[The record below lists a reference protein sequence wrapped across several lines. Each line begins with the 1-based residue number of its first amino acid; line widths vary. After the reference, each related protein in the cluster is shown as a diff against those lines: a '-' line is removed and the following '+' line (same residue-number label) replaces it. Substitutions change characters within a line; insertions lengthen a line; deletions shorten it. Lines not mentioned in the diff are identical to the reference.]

1 MRLSQEELEII
12 EDLAATNYGATQ
24 IATYLSLDK
33 KEFLKTWNDHE
44 SRVRHHYEKGKLT
57 ADFEINQKLLV
68 NAKAGNITA
77 AQIYEKNRDRVN
89 TENLKQQIF
98 FGSEL

>member
-1 MRLSQEELEII
+1 MRLSQEELETI
-12 EDLAATNYGATQ
+12 EDLAATNYGPSQ

-33 KEFLKTWNDHE
+33 REFLSAWNDPD
-44 SRVRHHYEKGKLT
+44 SLVRHHYEKGKLT
-57 ADFEINQKLLV
+57 AEFEINQKLLD
-68 NAKAGNITA
+68 NARSGNITA